1 MKSRHV
7 RAVAVFAV
15 VVLALTGARGSR
27 GGGCDGGSSGSSSSH
42 VSGSDDSDHDT
53 EYDYDTDYDYDYDYD
68 TDTDTEYDYDANS
81 TGGGGSGRSAT
92 STPTAERA
100 DQEVSVTD
108 CVVDEVGL
116 RGTVIVD
123 NRSGEH
129 AAYTVTVEF
138 SEDGRVVGKAVDH
151 VIPMN
156 TEGYL
161 KSAVSA
167 DYEGP
172 GSVEGERPVDCE
184 VTDHSTQE

>member
-27 GGGCDGGSSGSSSSH
+27 GGGCDGGSSGSSSH

-53 EYDYDTDYDYDYDYD
+53 EYDYDTDTDYD
-68 TDTDTEYDYDANS
+68 TDYDYDANS
-81 TGGGGSGRSAT
+81 TGGGGSGSSAT
-92 STPTAERA
+92 STPTAELA

-138 SEDGRVVGKAVDH
+138 AEDGRDVGKAVDH

>member
-7 RAVAVFAV
+7 RAVAVLAV

-27 GGGCDGGSSGSSSSH
+27 GGGCDGGSGGSSSH
-42 VSGSDDSDHDT
+42 GSGSDDTDHDT
-53 EYDYDTDYDYDYDYD
+53 DTDTDTDYDYDYD
-68 TDTDTEYDYDANS
+68 ANA
-81 TGGGGSGRSAT
+81 TGGSGSGSSAT
-92 STPTAERA
+92 STPTGERTDH
-100 DQEVSVTD
+100 DQEVFVTD
-108 CVVDEVGL
+108 CVVDEIGL

-129 AAYTVTVEF
+129 ATYTVTVEF
-138 SEDGRVVGKAVDH
+138 AEDGRVVGKAVDH

-156 TEGYL
+156 TVGHL

-172 GSVEGERPVDCE
+172 GRVEAERLVDCE
-184 VTDHSTQE
+184 VTDHSTRE

>member
-7 RAVAVFAV
+7 RAVAVLAV

-27 GGGCDGGSSGSSSSH
+27 GGGCDGGSGGSSSH
-42 VSGSDDSDHDT
+42 GSGSDDTDHDT
-53 EYDYDTDYDYDYDYD
+53 GYDTDTDYDYD
-68 TDTDTEYDYDANS
+68 TNAT
-81 TGGGGSGRSAT
+81 GGSGSGSSAT
-92 STPTAERA
+92 STPTGGRTDH

-108 CVVDEVGL
+108 CVVDEIGL

-129 AAYTVTVEF
+129 ATYTVTIEF
-138 SEDGRVVGKAVDH
+138 AEDGRVVGKAVDH

-156 TEGYL
+156 TVGHL

-172 GSVEGERPVDCE
+172 GRVEAERPVDCE
-184 VTDHSTQE
+184 VTDHSTRE